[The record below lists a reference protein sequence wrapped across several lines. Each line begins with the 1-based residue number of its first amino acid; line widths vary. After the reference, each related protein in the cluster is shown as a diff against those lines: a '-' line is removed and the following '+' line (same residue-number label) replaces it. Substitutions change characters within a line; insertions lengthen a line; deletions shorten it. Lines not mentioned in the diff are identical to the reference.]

1 MISPV
6 SGEFLRPLAACFAG
20 SRLRRCLGLDAPKR
34 GRPTPNHGAKHKLP
48 FPIAGVLDPTA
59 EPPVTLRSRSA
70 PSLLQLVAWVMV
82 PGGGAAPEGRGAV
95 AGRGA
100 KGPGGG
106 FWDSFRSFGAVGDG
120 SGCIGVSQLAA
131 RKEAA
136 GRVRAHNILAQHVW
150 GIGPMSGAKPEFVCR
165 GRSGSSMTVS
175 LRSFAKA
182 GPRLQVSMLSAEFL
196 DRAAQL
202 VAEQKR
208 SQSPFGGTLW
218 EVLGQ
223 V

>member
-1 MISPV
+1 M
-6 SGEFLRPLAACFAG
+6 LRRQPLAALFASRCTQKRAANPEPWSQAQAAFPHCRGAG
-20 SRLRRCLGLDAPKR
+20 SNGRTSSHVTFPFSAEPVAAGSLGHGARR
-34 GRPTPNHGAKHKLP
+34 GRGSGGQRCCCWTRREG
-48 FPIAGVLDPTA
+48 TC
-59 EPPVTLRSRSA
+59 SR
-70 PSLLQLVAWVMV
+70 V
-82 PGGGAAPEGRGAV
+82 
-95 AGRGA
+95 
-100 KGPGGG
+100 KGGG

-223 V
+223 A